1 MELIIKN
8 INNPADKN
16 LIVTL
21 AKRLGLV
28 AEESEESKTNKRQAG
43 ELKGMLISMSDDFDA
58 PLDELQDYM

>member
-16 LIVTL
+16 LIISL

-28 AEESEESKTNKRQAG
+28 AFESQEIQRNKRQAG
-43 ELKGMLISMSDDFDA
+43 ALKGMLVSMSEDFDA
-58 PLDELQDYM
+58 PLDEFKDYM